1 MTTRRDS
8 DPQANLLDV
17 GDWAW
22 MDWPRCA
29 RDARE
34 DSRDGWSWRY
44 KNQLRELDGN
54 PLVER
59 YSARRLR

>member
-1 MTTRRDS
+1 MTSRRDS
-8 DPQANLLDV
+8 DPQANPLEV

-34 DSRDGWSWRY
+34 DRRDGWSWWC

-54 PLVER
+54 LLVER
-59 YSARRLR
+59 YAARRLR